1 MYNPAEAIYSDVTM
15 DQNQPGARQAE
26 HSIIQLFALV
36 YAGSIAQV
44 EKQFGKAGFE
54 AARKGFLD
62 ATLRADEA
70 EFEKIPDRSLGSFVT
85 WLLSVIALG
94 FEYRY
99 VERSE
104 NSVRL
109 EFTRCPWADAFRALG
124 RPDIGSFF
132 CETDALL
139 SSCFNPRI
147 KFEKTRSL
155 MFGDACCDH
164 HFYSE

>member
-1 MYNPAEAIYSDVTM
+1 MVNESISP
-15 DQNQPGARQAE
+15 RQTE

-36 YAGSIAQV
+36 YAGSV
-44 EKQFGKAGFE
+44 GELEKQFGRQGFE
-54 AARKGFLD
+54 AAKKGFLD
-62 ATLRADEA
+62 ATLRADAA
-70 EFEKIPDRSLGSFVT
+70 EFEKIPDRSLRSFVS

-94 FEYRY
+94 FEYKY

-104 NSVRL
+104 ISVRL
-109 EFTRCPWADAFRALG
+109 EFSRCPWADAFRALG

-139 SSCFNPRI
+139 CSSFNQRI

>member
-15 DQNQPGARQAE
+15 DQNQHSAKEAE
-26 HSIIQLFALV
+26 RSIIQLFALV
-36 YAGSIAQV
+36 YTGSVAEV
-44 EKQFGKAGFE
+44 EKRFGQEGFE
-54 AARKGFLD
+54 AAKNGFLD
-62 ATLRADEA
+62 ATMRADA
-70 EFEKIPDRSLGSFVT
+70 AAFEKIPDRSLKSFIS

-94 FEYRY
+94 FEYRV
-99 VERSE
+99 VERSP
-104 NSVRL
+104 NSFRF
-109 EFTRCPWADAFRALG
+109 EFTRCPWAEAFREVG

-155 MFGDACCDH
+155 MFGDSLCDH
-164 HFYSE
+164 HFYIE

>member
-1 MYNPAEAIYSDVTM
+1 MSEKETTAK
-15 DQNQPGARQAE
+15 QAE
-26 HSIIQLFALV
+26 YSIIQLFALV
-36 YAGSIAQV
+36 YTGTVGEV

-54 AARKGFLD
+54 AAKKGFLD
-62 ATLRADEA
+62 ATLRADAAAFEA
-70 EFEKIPDRSLGSFVT
+70 IPDRSLGSFVS

-99 VERSE
+99 VEASE
-104 NSVRL
+104 KSVRL

-124 RPDIGSFF
+124 RPDIGRFF

-139 SSCFNPRI
+139 CSSFNPRI

-164 HFYSE
+164 HFYTE

>member
-1 MYNPAEAIYSDVTM
+1 MAKESVSP
-15 DQNQPGARQAE
+15 RQAE
-26 HSIIQLFALV
+26 HSIVQLFALV
-36 YAGSIAQV
+36 YAGSVGEV

-62 ATLRADEA
+62 ATLQADKA

-99 VERSE
+99 VERSQD
-104 NSVRL
+104 SVRL

-139 SSCFNPRI
+139 CSSFNPRI

-164 HFYSE
+164 HFYTE